1 MTQGP
6 RGPFEFSALR
16 LRDVDHALGLLVEI
30 ARTFGVLGHHSCFA
44 VPCERPSLATVSES
58 GSMAA
63 QSVTAS
69 RQKDGLR
76 LWGRMTWEV
85 YERVNRR
92 RRELRR
98 LLSDEAIRRLERK
111 GLAVRNKSAVEVRKL
126 IAATF
131 SSHRHRPHA

>member
-1 MTQGP
+1 M
-6 RGPFEFSALR
+6 
-16 LRDVDHALGLLVEI
+16 
-30 ARTFGVLGHHSCFA
+30 
-44 VPCERPSLATVSES
+44 ATVSES

-98 LLSDEAIRRLERK
+98 LLSDEAIRRLVRK
-111 GLAVRNKSAVEVRKL
+111 GLPVRDKSAVEINKL